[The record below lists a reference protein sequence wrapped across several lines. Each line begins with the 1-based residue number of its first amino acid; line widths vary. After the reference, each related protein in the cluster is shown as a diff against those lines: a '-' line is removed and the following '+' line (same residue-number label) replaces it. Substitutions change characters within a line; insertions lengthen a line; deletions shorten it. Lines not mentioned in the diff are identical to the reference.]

1 MVYTYIQLSPQTPHL
16 HAWLWRK
23 VVQLGFLTYVIFPKE
38 RFFFFWPSASKHSGR
53 FDVTREEWSL
63 NPCRSRQPLTSI
75 DNTNDIDIL
84 LATLLFLLHYSFI
97 GLSLRMQQ
105 LDKLKCA
112 QG

>member
-1 MVYTYIQLSPQTPHL
+1 MAVEEGHSQGE
-16 HAWLWRK
+16 
-23 VVQLGFLTYVIFPKE
+23 VFVFG
-38 RFFFFWPSASKHSGR
+38 PSASKHSGR
-53 FDVTREEWSL
+53 FDVTQEEWFL

-105 LDKLKCA
+105 QLGKLKCA
-112 QG
+112 QGLLT